1 MIEEIKLMLGD
12 AAANYSDAQIGLAAK
27 MAMAEV
33 QGYCNR
39 ELDYELEIIAERI
52 AIIKLNRIGTEGLT
66 SQSYSGVSESYIN
79 GYPADI
85 MQVLNR
91 KRRIKVVQI

>member
-1 MIEEIKLMLGD
+1 MVEEIKLLLGD
-12 AAANYSDAQIGLAAK
+12 AAANYSSAQIGLCLK

-33 QGYCNR
+33 QGYCNC

-52 AIIKLNRIGTEGLT
+52 AVIKLLKIGTEGLA
-66 SQSYSGVSESYIN
+66 SQSFSGVSENFIN
-79 GYPADI
+79 GYPQDI

-91 KRRIKVVQI
+91 KRCIEVM